1 MAEGWIL
8 DAYPDRMSDR
18 MTVWLKHRDGSATRH
33 LIDWSATIHVHSSDE
48 NLKSLE
54 EMLSRPS
61 YRYMH
66 GGLTTRR
73 ESHYIEHGS
82 SALREVLAI
91 RVGRAK
97 SIVKIANSI
106 LSIGSWKDFEIFSV
120 DPRPAQRFLHD
131 MGVRPF
137 SRALIDGGKICALGS
152 DSMDSQDIPPLRKAS
167 LLVNCRDPL
176 GKRSASGSIEWVE
189 IKDLGDGHSKL
200 EERAIR
206 VSSKDFSD
214 SVEFIQSISE
224 HIVRIDPDI
233 LVTDKGDS
241 IDFPALLS
249 EALSEKIDLRFGRE
263 GGKVDRRRGAVTN
276 WSYGEL
282 LRSEAYHAIDG
293 RAHVDFGHSFIAKEG
308 GIEGLIEVS
317 RMSGIPLQDLSRLSP
332 GSAISAIQIRQS
344 MEDGVLVPW
353 KKNRAEDVKNGKDL
367 LLADRGGLYL
377 DPVPGVHR
385 DVFELDF
392 TSLFPSIIA
401 TRNISPET
409 MNCACCDTNEPIIG
423 NELLPLDPEDADQK
437 VRDGMF
443 SDRVEGLAVPEIGG
457 HACGRVRGFL
467 GRVVAPII
475 IRRMELKALVKF
487 KGDKWDKRQNVLKW
501 LLVTCFGYTGYRNA
515 RFGRI
520 ECHEAI
526 CAWSRE
532 ILLGAKDLAEEEG
545 WSCLHAI
552 VDSIWLVDNRG
563 RGREDQRDSITRLM
577 QRIEIMSGIPIEME
591 DLYSWIAFIPNKST
605 GVSSLTKY
613 FAHGENGWKIR
624 GIEIRQHSTCR
635 WVRRIQEEILEHVKS
650 DSPEKALANSIRA
663 YLRNLDEMKKGEV
676 PLSDLVV
683 RRRVKKIVAD
693 YKVQNLTFSALMR
706 GHLMGQENPPG
717 RKIGFVVVNKRRS
730 MPSERVRLES
740 EVNSNPEPLKG
751 IRGDFHFY
759 EALARRAS
767 CSILSPFGVSED
779 TLSSRGRIQTT
790 LDEWSEA

>member
-33 LIDWSATIHVHSSDE
+33 LLDWSATIHVHSSDE

-66 GGLTTRR
+66 GGLTTHR

-97 SIVKIANSI
+97 SIGKIANSI

-152 DSMDSQDIPPLRKAS
+152 DSMDGQDLPPLRKAS
-167 LLVNCRDPL
+167 LLVDCRDPL

-189 IKDLGDGHSKL
+189 IKDLGDGHSKS

-249 EALSEKIDLRFGRE
+249 EALSEKIDLRFGRG

-409 MNCACCDTNEPIIG
+409 MNCSCCDTNGPIIG
-423 NELLPLDPEDADQK
+423 NKLLPLDPEDADQK

-457 HACGRVRGFL
+457 HTCGRMRGFL

-526 CAWSRE
+526 CAWSME

-552 VDSIWLVDNRG
+552 VDSIWLIDNRG
-563 RGREDQRDSITRLM
+563 RGKEDQRDSITRLM

-624 GIEIRQHSTCR
+624 GIEVRQHSTCR

-650 DSPEKALANSIRA
+650 DSPEEALSNSIRA

-676 PLSDLVV
+676 PLGDLVV
-683 RRRVKKIVAD
+683 RRRVKKIVAG

-740 EVNSNPEPLKG
+740 EVNSNPELLKG

-779 TLSSRGRIQTT
+779 TLSSGGRIQTT

>member
-33 LIDWSATIHVHSSDE
+33 LLDWSATIHVHSSDE

-66 GGLTTRR
+66 GGLTTHR

-97 SIVKIANSI
+97 SIGKIANSI

-137 SRALIDGGKICALGS
+137 SRALIDGGKICALGI
-152 DSMDSQDIPPLRKAS
+152 DSMDGQDLPPLRKAS
-167 LLVNCRDPL
+167 LLVDCRDPL

-189 IKDLGDGHSKL
+189 IKDLGDGHSKS

-249 EALSEKIDLRFGRE
+249 EALSEKIDLRFGRG

-401 TRNISPET
+401 TRNIS
-409 MNCACCDTNEPIIG
+409 
-423 NELLPLDPEDADQK
+423 
-437 VRDGMF
+437 
-443 SDRVEGLAVPEIGG
+443 
-457 HACGRVRGFL
+457 
-467 GRVVAPII
+467 
-475 IRRMELKALVKF
+475 
-487 KGDKWDKRQNVLKW
+487 
-501 LLVTCFGYTGYRNA
+501 
-515 RFGRI
+515 
-520 ECHEAI
+520 
-526 CAWSRE
+526 
-532 ILLGAKDLAEEEG
+532 
-545 WSCLHAI
+545 
-552 VDSIWLVDNRG
+552 
-563 RGREDQRDSITRLM
+563 
-577 QRIEIMSGIPIEME
+577 
-591 DLYSWIAFIPNKST
+591 
-605 GVSSLTKY
+605 
-613 FAHGENGWKIR
+613 
-624 GIEIRQHSTCR
+624 
-635 WVRRIQEEILEHVKS
+635 
-650 DSPEKALANSIRA
+650 
-663 YLRNLDEMKKGEV
+663 LR
-676 PLSDLVV
+676 P
-683 RRRVKKIVAD
+683 
-693 YKVQNLTFSALMR
+693 
-706 GHLMGQENPPG
+706 
-717 RKIGFVVVNKRRS
+717 
-730 MPSERVRLES
+730 
-740 EVNSNPEPLKG
+740 
-751 IRGDFHFY
+751 
-759 EALARRAS
+759 
-767 CSILSPFGVSED
+767 
-779 TLSSRGRIQTT
+779 
-790 LDEWSEA
+790 

>member
-8 DAYPDRMSDR
+8 DAYPDRISDR

-33 LIDWSATIHVHSSDE
+33 LLDWSATIHVHSSDE

-97 SIVKIANSI
+97 SIGKIANSI
-106 LSIGSWKDFEIFSV
+106 SSIGSWKDFEIFSV

-137 SRALIDGGKICALGS
+137 SRVLIDGGKICALGS
-152 DSMDSQDIPPLRKAS
+152 DSMDSQDLPPLRKAS
-167 LLVNCRDPL
+167 LLVDCRDPL

-189 IKDLGDGHSKL
+189 IKDLGDGHSKS

-206 VSSKDFSD
+206 MSSKDFSD

-249 EALSEKIDLRFGRE
+249 EALSEKIDLRFGRG

-293 RAHVDFGHSFIAKEG
+293 RAHVDFGHSFIAREG

-409 MNCACCDTNEPIIG
+409 MNCACCDRNGPIIG
-423 NELLPLDPEDADQK
+423 NKLLPLDPEDADQK

-443 SDRVEGLAVPEIGG
+443 SDRFEGLAVPEIGG
-457 HACGRVRGFL
+457 HTCGRVRGFL

-552 VDSIWLVDNRG
+552 VDSIWLIDNRG

-591 DLYSWIAFIPNKST
+591 DLYSWIAFIPNKTT

-650 DSPEKALANSIRA
+650 DSPEEALANSIRA

-730 MPSERVRLES
+730 MPPERVRLES
-740 EVNSNPEPLKG
+740 EVNSNPELLKG

-779 TLSSRGRIQTT
+779 TLSSGGRIQTT

>member
-18 MTVWLKHRDGSATRH
+18 MTVWLKHKDGSATRH
-33 LIDWSATIHVHSSDE
+33 LLDWSATIHVHSSDE

-54 EMLSRPS
+54 DMLSRPS

-97 SIVKIANSI
+97 SIGKIANSI

-137 SRALIDGGKICALGS
+137 SRVLIDGGKICALGS
-152 DSMDSQDIPPLRKAS
+152 DSMDSQDLPPLRKAS
-167 LLVNCRDPL
+167 LLVDCRDPL

-189 IKDLGDGHSKL
+189 IKDLGDGHSKS

-249 EALSEKIDLRFGRE
+249 EALSEKIDLRFGR
-263 GGKVDRRRGAVTN
+263 GGGRVDRRRGVVTN

-282 LRSEAYHAIDG
+282 LRSEAYHAIEG

-409 MNCACCDTNEPIIG
+409 MNCACCDTNGPIIG
-423 NELLPLDPEDADQK
+423 NKLLPLDPEDADQK

-457 HACGRVRGFL
+457 HTCGRVRGFL

-552 VDSIWLVDNRG
+552 VDSIWLIDSRG

-591 DLYSWIAFIPNKST
+591 DLYSWIAFIPNKTT

-650 DSPEKALANSIRA
+650 DSPEEALVNSIRA
-663 YLRNLDEMKKGEV
+663 YLRNLDEMKKGKV
-676 PLSDLVV
+676 PLGDLVV

-706 GHLMGQENPPG
+706 GHLMGQENLPG
-717 RKIGFVVVNKRRS
+717 RKIGFVVVDKRRS

-740 EVNSNPEPLKG
+740 EVNSNPELLKG

-779 TLSSRGRIQTT
+779 TLSSGGRIQTT

>member
-18 MTVWLKHRDGSATRH
+18 MTVWLKHSDGSATRH
-33 LIDWSATIHVHSSDE
+33 LLDWSATIHVHSSGE
-48 NLKSLE
+48 NLKFLE

-66 GGLTTRR
+66 GGLITRR

-91 RVGRAK
+91 RIGRAK
-97 SIVKIANSI
+97 DIGKIANSI

-120 DPRPAQRFLHD
+120 DPRPAQRFLHE

-137 SRALIDGGKICALGS
+137 SRVLIDGGKICALGS
-152 DSMDSQDIPPLRKAS
+152 DSMDSQDLPPLRKAS
-167 LLVNCRDPL
+167 LLVDCRDPL
-176 GKRSASGSIEWVE
+176 GKRTASGSIEWVE
-189 IKDLGDGHSKL
+189 IKDLGDGHSKS

-206 VSSKDFSD
+206 VSSRDFSH

-344 MEDGVLVPW
+344 MEDGILVPW
-353 KKNRAEDVKNGKDL
+353 KKNRAEDVKNGRDL

-409 MNCACCDTNEPIIG
+409 MNCSCCDTDGPIDG
-423 NELLPLDPEDADQK
+423 NRLLPLDPEDAKQK

-457 HACGRVRGFL
+457 HTCGRVRGFL

-475 IRRMELKALVKF
+475 IRRMELKALVEF

-552 VDSIWLVDNRG
+552 VDSIWLIDNRG
-563 RGREDQRDSITRLM
+563 RGMEDQRDSITRLM
-577 QRIEIMSGIPIEME
+577 QKIEIMSGIPIEME
-591 DLYSWIAFIPNKST
+591 DLYSWIAFIPNKTT

-624 GIEIRQHSTCR
+624 GIELRQHSTCK
-635 WVRRIQEEILEHVKS
+635 WVRRIQEEILEHMRS
-650 DSPEKALANSIRA
+650 DSPEEALANSIRA
-663 YLRNLDEMKKGEV
+663 YLRNLDQMKNGEV
-676 PLSDLVV
+676 PLGDLVV
-683 RRRVKKIVAD
+683 RRRVKKVVAD

-706 GHLMGQENPPG
+706 GDLMGQQNPPG

-740 EVNSNPEPLKG
+740 EVNSDPELLKG

-779 TLSSRGRIQTT
+779 TLSSGGRIQTT
-790 LDEWSEA
+790 LDDWFET

>member
-1 MAEGWIL
+1 M
-8 DAYPDRMSDR
+8 
-18 MTVWLKHRDGSATRH
+18 
-33 LIDWSATIHVHSSDE
+33 
-48 NLKSLE
+48 
-54 EMLSRPS
+54 
-61 YRYMH
+61 
-66 GGLTTRR
+66 
-73 ESHYIEHGS
+73 
-82 SALREVLAI
+82 
-91 RVGRAK
+91 
-97 SIVKIANSI
+97 
-106 LSIGSWKDFEIFSV
+106 
-120 DPRPAQRFLHD
+120 
-131 MGVRPF
+131 
-137 SRALIDGGKICALGS
+137 
-152 DSMDSQDIPPLRKAS
+152 
-167 LLVNCRDPL
+167 
-176 GKRSASGSIEWVE
+176 
-189 IKDLGDGHSKL
+189 
-200 EERAIR
+200 
-206 VSSKDFSD
+206 
-214 SVEFIQSISE
+214 
-224 HIVRIDPDI
+224 
-233 LVTDKGDS
+233 
-241 IDFPALLS
+241 
-249 EALSEKIDLRFGRE
+249 
-263 GGKVDRRRGAVTN
+263 
-276 WSYGEL
+276 
-282 LRSEAYHAIDG
+282 
-293 RAHVDFGHSFIAKEG
+293 
-308 GIEGLIEVS
+308 
-317 RMSGIPLQDLSRLSP
+317 
-332 GSAISAIQIRQS
+332 
-344 MEDGVLVPW
+344 PW

-409 MNCACCDTNEPIIG
+409 MNCTCCDTNGPIIG
-423 NELLPLDPEDADQK
+423 NKLLPLDPEDADQK

-591 DLYSWIAFIPNKST
+591 DLYSWIAFIPNKTT

-650 DSPEKALANSIRA
+650 DSPEEALANSIRA

-730 MPSERVRLES
+730 MPPERVRLES
-740 EVNSNPEPLKG
+740 EVNSNPELLKG

-779 TLSSRGRIQTT
+779 TLSSGGRIQTT